1 MHRHGIQRTFLCRIL
16 FLATVDCLLLCISE
30 LRAQSNGLDLTAYG
44 RWYVSQGKDDCMASS
59 WRQIGPVGR
68 LPKGTSSRGQ
78 GQVHDIVLSP
88 HYSQDSILFLAS
100 VYGGVWQKR
109 GQGPWRPTSTD
120 TALPQASV
128 SSIAIHPLQPHLLFI
143 TTGDG
148 ESPLGRHAVVIDNQ
162 SPTRMTP
169 LFSTGVYRS
178 TDGGQSWQWLHTS
191 DDPLVHALSGGGF
204 LRVVRI
210 HPLRPHRLWVVGT
223 TGVWVAEDATSPTV
237 RWRRVSSSLKTLDD
251 DQSLKGIAFH
261 PTDPQTV
268 YVGGRHIYR
277 SVDGGKTWDILPDI
291 GESDGG
297 FGNDFTIERI
307 NLATTPAA
315 PDKLYAYC
323 IGMRGQAPAY
333 VVGIWDGRR
342 WKVVDKRATVSPFE
356 GIAVTR
362 AAIAV
367 SPTSA
372 DTLFWGTAIV
382 RGGNVS
388 RPRRYSPYSGAGYH
402 ADVHAL
408 AFTPDGRYLLAGTD
422 GGVHILD
429 LHTPGARWKDISD
442 GLALKMGYRF
452 GQSERRRDG
461 IIVGWQDTGTDVY
474 VDGQWTN
481 IVGGD
486 GFLGGVDLAS
496 GLAFG
501 GSNASNYRLFSY
513 DFSRKKVRVEGSAR
527 CLPVDPVEHQPTL
540 IKSTRMRSHPRTGHL
555 WMGMTELYER
565 KKRGP
570 ATTKDRAKALWIRR
584 SDIGRYI
591 PQSWKRQLTEFDICP
606 AAPQYIYLVINGY
619 QNDADDG
626 FAIQPELFL
635 STHGGCDGRSS
646 TYRDTC
652 FLRITPRLYDSGIRL
667 RHYTPLY
674 LKDTIRMPPIS
685 AVCFAPDDPRK
696 AWIAFTG
703 REPGVRIW
711 MTDDGGHTWRNADP
725 EGSLFDIPINAIL
738 YIPGSDDGIYLG
750 TDMGVFAKDRHMRRW
765 KRLCGF
771 PNVRVSELQY
781 HACSGR
787 VRALTFGRGL
797 WEGIPVWTATDLSQG
812 QYVVDTI
819 ELWEEDKV
827 LVRDLYI
834 PSGHT
839 LLIRGNTDK
848 PVTIYMP
855 HDGRV
860 VLEDGARLIASNVV
874 WTNGCSSYW
883 KGIHWRKT
891 PGTIP
896 PTISLYNNKFEHLED
911 H

>member
-1 MHRHGIQRTFLCRIL
+1 MHRHGIQRTFLCCIL
-16 FLATVDCLLLCISE
+16 FGGCVGCLPLSIPS
-30 LRAQSNGLDLTAYG
+30 LRAQSEGLDVTAYS
-44 RWYVSQGKDDCMASS
+44 RWYVTRGKDDCIASV

-88 HYSQDSILFLAS
+88 HYSQDSTIYLAS
-100 VYGGVWQKR
+100 AYGGVWVKR
-109 GQGPWRPTSTD
+109 GQMPWQPTSVD

-128 SSIAIHPLQPHLLFI
+128 SSIAIHPLRPHVLYI

-178 TDGGQSWQWLHTS
+178 MDGGQSWHWLHTAH
-191 DDPLVHALSGGGF
+191 DPLLRALRDGGF
-204 LRVVRI
+204 LRAIRI
-210 HPLRPHRLWVVGT
+210 HPQRPNRLWVVGT
-223 TGVWVAEDATSPTV
+223 AGVWLADDTTLQQV
-237 RWRRVSSSLKTLDD
+237 RWRRVSSTLSTLDND
-251 DQSLKGIAFH
+251 LSLKGIAFH
-261 PTDPQTV
+261 PNEPQTI
-268 YVGGRHIYR
+268 YISGKHIYR
-277 SVDGGKTWDILPDI
+277 SVDGGHHWDILPDI
-291 GESDGG
+291 GERDGG
-297 FGNDFTIERI
+297 FGGDFAVERI
-307 NLATTPAA
+307 NVATTPAA
-315 PDKLYAYC
+315 PEHLYAYF
-323 IGMRGQAPAY
+323 IGRKGKTPAY

-342 WKVVDKRATVSPFE
+342 WIVIDKRVTASPFE
-356 GIAVTR
+356 GITVTR

-372 DTLFWGTAIV
+372 DTLFWGTALV
-382 RGGNVS
+382 RGGS
-388 RPRRYSPYSGAGYH
+388 AFKPRRHSPYSGAAYH

-408 AFTPDGRYLLAGTD
+408 AFTPEGRYLLAGTD
-422 GGVHILD
+422 GGVHLLD
-429 LHTPGARWKDISD
+429 LRSPNAQWRDISE
-442 GLALKMGYRF
+442 GLAIKMGYRF

-513 DFSRKKVRVEGSAR
+513 DFNRKKIRAEGSAR
-527 CLPVDPVEHQPTL
+527 WLPVDPVDHQPTL
-540 IKSTRMRSHPRTGHL
+540 IKSTRMRSHPRTAHL

-565 KKRGP
+565 IKRGP
-570 ATTKDRAKALWIRR
+570 AATGDRATELWVRR
-584 SDIGRYI
+584 SDIGRHI
-591 PQSWKRQLTEFDICP
+591 PQSWKRQITEFDICP
-606 AAPQYIYLVINGY
+606 SDPQYIYLIINGY
-619 QNDADDG
+619 QNDAADG

-635 STHGGCDGRSS
+635 TTRGGCDGRSS
-646 TYRDTC
+646 SYGDTC
-652 FLRITPRLYDSGIRL
+652 FTRITPRLYDSGIGL

-674 LKDTIRMPPIS
+674 LRDTIHMPPIS
-685 AVCFAPDDPRK
+685 AVCFAPDDPHT

-711 MTDDGGHTWRNADP
+711 MTNDGGQTWYNADP
-725 EGSLFDIPINAIL
+725 EGSLFDIPVNTIL
-738 YIPGSDDGIYLG
+738 YIPGTDDGIYLG
-750 TDMGVFAKDRHMRRW
+750 TDMGIFVKDRRMRRW

-781 HACSGR
+781 HACSGT

-797 WEGIPVWTATDLSQG
+797 WEGVPVWTATDLSQG
-812 QYVVDTI
+812 QYVVDTL

-827 LVRDLYI
+827 FVRDLYI

-839 LLIRGNTDK
+839 LLIRGNIDK

-855 HDGRV
+855 HNGRV
-860 VLEDGARLIASNVV
+860 VLEDGARLIASHVV
-874 WTNGCSSYW
+874 WTNGCAASW
-883 KGIHWRKT
+883 RGIEWRKT
-891 PGTIP
+891 PGVIP
-896 PTISLYNNKFEHLED
+896 PTISLYRNRFEHLRTQ
-911 H
+911 